1 PTAWLASSLHGDP
14 ASTPPTSSPSGS
26 RPCGRRSSASATRV
40 FRSSSSSPSRTRRRG
55 PTNSPKQP
63 TRSCHCRQ
71 ECPRPTELRRRL
83 WRWSFL
89 GPVLRV
95 CRVVGRHEGPLAHTL
110 DQAPALVGLQVV
122 VVTAV
127 AVEAVEGRA
136 VGPGP
141 VLAVVPLAGGG
152 TATLD

>member
-1 PTAWLASSLHGDP
+1 M
-14 ASTPPTSSPSGS
+14 
-26 RPCGRRSSASATRV
+26 GRI
-40 FRSSSSSPSRTRRRG
+40 
-55 PTNSPKQP
+55 
-63 TRSCHCRQ
+63 
-71 ECPRPTELRRRL
+71 
-83 WRWSFL
+83 
-89 GPVLRV
+89 
-95 CRVVGRHEGPLAHTL
+95 VGRHEGPLAHTL

-152 TATLD
+152 TATLDGTRGIEPLQPPETCTALGRRPRCATPVTFWPVVNTAAKKV